1 MDALPD
7 PALQLFDLHVEVETL
22 DVVEFLEQS
31 PEDGLA
37 LADQVRFEA
46 LRHCE
51 LCLDAGHNVLARRV
65 DQSLG
70 RLDGEVLVLVE
81 ALQDIR
87 LEADFVAIHVL
98 NLLL

>member
-51 LCLDAGHNVLARRV
+51 LCLDAGHNVPACCV
-65 DQSLG
+65 DKG
-70 RLDGEVLVLVE
+70 PCRFDCEVFVLIE
-81 ALQDIR
+81 ALEDVC
-87 LEADFVAIHVL
+87 LEKNFVAVHL
-98 NLLL
+98 ANLLL